1 MERNCLRTVYRTS
14 LTTLNTTAI
23 GGGGSGGGANAGV
36 KSQRNKLCRAA
47 EEDFINGIS
56 WPPRS
61 YTCNFCKREF
71 RSAQAL
77 GGHMNVHRRDR
88 ALLYSPPADGQ
99 FTNLN
104 LNLHHNPNPNLP
116 SHDEIAYG
124 RPLDRKASN
133 FKSSSTSTAEIM
145 KPNVFERSAHWN
157 KGEKF
162 IGLDIEISTAA
173 ATTTVLTDSKD
184 IDLELRLG
192 YSG

>member
-14 LTTLNTTAI
+14 LTTMNTTI
-23 GGGGSGGGANAGV
+23 GGGASPANTAV

-104 LNLHHNPNPNLP
+104 LNLHHNPNPNIP
-116 SHDEIAYG
+116 SHDDVAFVG
-124 RPLDRKASN
+124 RKASDL
-133 FKSSSTSTAEIM
+133 KSSTTMAAEIA
-145 KPNVFERSAHWN
+145 KPNMFERAHWK

-162 IGLDIEISTAA
+162 NIGLDIEISTTNN
-173 ATTTVLTDSKD
+173 TTSSTNVLTDSKD

-192 YSG
+192 YST

>member
-1 MERNCLRTVYRTS
+1 MERNCLRTACRTS
-14 LTTLNTTAI
+14 LATMNTTISGGAAAAAAAA
-23 GGGGSGGGANAGV
+23 GGGGGGGGAANAAV
-36 KSQRNKLCRAA
+36 KSQRNKACRAAAAA

-88 ALLYSPPADGQ
+88 ALLYSPPADHTH

-104 LNLHHNPNPNLP
+104 LNLNHNPFPNRPLKAL
-116 SHDEIAYG
+116 EIA
-124 RPLDRKASN
+124 
-133 FKSSSTSTAEIM
+133 
-145 KPNVFERSAHWN
+145 KPNRNKAH
-157 KGEKF
+157 KF
-162 IGLDIEISTAA
+162 IGLDIEISTTTNT
-173 ATTTVLTDSKD
+173 ATLLTESKKD

-192 YSG
+192 YSA

>member
-14 LTTLNTTAI
+14 LTTMNTTI
-23 GGGGSGGGANAGV
+23 GGGANPANAAV

-61 YTCNFCKREF
+61 YACNFCKREF

-104 LNLHHNPNPNLP
+104 LNLHHNPNPNIP
-116 SHDEIAYG
+116 SHDDVAFVGQKASDLKSPSTTREIAK
-124 RPLDRKASN
+124 RN
-133 FKSSSTSTAEIM
+133 I
-145 KPNVFERSAHWN
+145 FETAHWK

-162 IGLDIEISTAA
+162 NIGLDIEIST
-173 ATTTVLTDSKD
+173 TSTNVLTDSNKD

-192 YSG
+192 YST

>member
-1 MERNCLRTVYRTS
+1 MEKNCLRTVYRTS
-14 LTTLNTTAI
+14 LTSMNTSTI
-23 GGGGSGGGANAGV
+23 GGGANPSV
-36 KSQRNKLCRAA
+36 KSQRNKVCRAA
-47 EEDFINGIS
+47 TEEDFINGIS

-104 LNLHHNPNPNLP
+104 LNLLHNPNPNP
-116 SHDEIAYG
+116 NISSYDEVTFVG
-124 RPLDRKASN
+124 RKASDL
-133 FKSSSTSTAEIM
+133 KLSSMTAEIAA
-145 KPNVFERSAHWN
+145 KPNMFERGHWK

-162 IGLDIEISTAA
+162 NIGLDIEIST
-173 ATTTVLTDSKD
+173 TSSTNVLNDSKMD

-192 YSG
+192 YST

>member
-1 MERNCLRTVYRTS
+1 M
-14 LTTLNTTAI
+14 
-23 GGGGSGGGANAGV
+23 
-36 KSQRNKLCRAA
+36 KSQRNKMCRAA

-88 ALLYSPPADGQ
+88 ALLYSPPVDGQ

-104 LNLHHNPNPNLP
+104 LNLHHNPNPNPNLP
-116 SHDEIAYG
+116 SRDDVVAFG
-124 RPLDRKASN
+124 LSFDRKASDL
-133 FKSSSTSTAEIM
+133 KLTPAAELATMI
-145 KPNVFERSAHWN
+145 PNVFERAHWN
-157 KGEKF
+157 NKSEKF
-162 IGLDIEISTAA
+162 VGLDIEMISTN
-173 ATTTVLTDSKD
+173 TESKKKD

-192 YSG
+192 YSAN